1 MKMSEK
7 VKVWDIPVR
16 VFHWLLAGS
25 FAGAYVVS
33 ESEQLRTL
41 HMILGYTTL
50 GLIAFRIVWGFVG
63 SPFARFSSFLFSPTD
78 AIAYLR
84 SLASSEKQHFVGHN
98 PAGSYAIY
106 ALLIFGVA
114 TGVTGYL
121 SLNET
126 GGESVEELHEFCAN
140 LWLGVVIV
148 HIAGVLIGSWIH
160 RENLIRAMI
169 TGYKKGARKRG
180 IDGEIDSAAGR
191 VVGVCLA
198 AGVVAFWIWGL
209 LTGSIQYRG
218 SEHGVSEQDERQQ
231 EGRQQESIA
240 LGARKR
246 DVDD

>member
-1 MKMSEK
+1 
-7 VKVWDIPVR
+7 
-16 VFHWLLAGS
+16 L
-25 FAGAYVVS
+25 
-33 ESEQLRTL
+33 
-41 HMILGYTTL
+41 
-50 GLIAFRIVWGFVG
+50 
-63 SPFARFSSFLFSPTD
+63 
-78 AIAYLR
+78 
-84 SLASSEKQHFVGHN
+84 
-98 PAGSYAIY
+98 
-106 ALLIFGVA
+106 A

-121 SLNET
+121 TLNET

-231 EGRQQESIA
+231 EGRQQEGRQQESIA

>member
-1 MKMSEK
+1 M
-7 VKVWDIPVR
+7 
-16 VFHWLLAGS
+16 
-25 FAGAYVVS
+25 
-33 ESEQLRTL
+33 
-41 HMILGYTTL
+41 
-50 GLIAFRIVWGFVG
+50 
-63 SPFARFSSFLFSPTD
+63 
-78 AIAYLR
+78 
-84 SLASSEKQHFVGHN
+84 
-98 PAGSYAIY
+98 
-106 ALLIFGVA
+106 A

-121 SLNET
+121 TLNET

-209 LTGSIQYRG
+209 LTGSLQYRG
-218 SEHGVSEQDERQQ
+218 SEHEEREQ